1 MQLPKFVLADNSD
14 FPDDIFIIHLD
25 FPRFIINL
33 KDDEVEFLE
42 DLEGEDET
50 ELESEMEHLITLA
63 GEFYD
68 KEMEGYEEIIFYLK
82 YFSNKLTAA
91 AKGDISS
98 FCTAFLF
105 CFKQFYNFRMII
117 KIGFQLFVNRFHH
130 PKLILILSF
139 FFKIMI

>member
-1 MQLPKFVLADNSD
+1 MQLPKFVIADNSD

-68 KEMEGYEEIIFYLK
+68 KEMEAYEE
-82 YFSNKLTAA
+82 
-91 AKGDISS
+91 
-98 FCTAFLF
+98 
-105 CFKQFYNFRMII
+105 
-117 KIGFQLFVNRFHH
+117 
-130 PKLILILSF
+130 
-139 FFKIMI
+139 

>member
-14 FPDDIFIIHLD
+14 FPEDIFVIHLD

-50 ELESEMEHLITLA
+50 ELEAEMEHLITLA

-68 KEMEGYEEIIFYLK
+68 KEMEAYEE
-82 YFSNKLTAA
+82 
-91 AKGDISS
+91 
-98 FCTAFLF
+98 
-105 CFKQFYNFRMII
+105 
-117 KIGFQLFVNRFHH
+117 
-130 PKLILILSF
+130 
-139 FFKIMI
+139 

>member
-14 FPDDIFIIHLD
+14 FPEDIFVIHLD
-25 FPRFIINL
+25 FHRFIINL

-68 KEMEGYEEIIFYLK
+68 KEMEAYEE
-82 YFSNKLTAA
+82 
-91 AKGDISS
+91 
-98 FCTAFLF
+98 
-105 CFKQFYNFRMII
+105 
-117 KIGFQLFVNRFHH
+117 
-130 PKLILILSF
+130 
-139 FFKIMI
+139 

>member
-14 FPDDIFIIHLD
+14 FPEDIFIIHLD
-25 FPRFIINL
+25 FPRFLINL

-68 KEMEGYEEIIFYLK
+68 REMLRYEE
-82 YFSNKLTAA
+82 
-91 AKGDISS
+91 
-98 FCTAFLF
+98 
-105 CFKQFYNFRMII
+105 
-117 KIGFQLFVNRFHH
+117 
-130 PKLILILSF
+130 
-139 FFKIMI
+139 